1 MRAAR
6 IVIVAGLLPV
16 AIVGA
21 LVLSASATID
31 LATSH
36 GVPTRIA
43 PAAVA
48 MLEIASLAGTL
59 MWVLVARWSLR
70 RDAIVATLS
79 ATGVALVAGVHAY
92 GWFGAVGAVALVVI
106 VHLAS
111 RAWREP
117 WAEPRPEP
125 VTESRTLPEQPRTV
139 QDLVED
145 HEPFIESEE
154 FTQPA
159 PVRTL
164 AVARD
169 PEDERRHRAR
179 ELVANGA
186 GRGTVSRALGI
197 SPHQA
202 RELINEVKQA

>member
-1 MRAAR
+1 MTAAR
-6 IVIVAGLLPV
+6 HLIVCLLLPLAV
-16 AIVGA
+16 AGA

-36 GVPTRIA
+36 GVPATIA

-70 RDAIVATLS
+70 RDAIIATLA
-79 ATGVALVAGVHAY
+79 ATGVALMAGVHAY

-117 WAEPRPEP
+117 WTESPPEP
-125 VTESRTLPEQPRTV
+125 LTESDTLPAEPRTV
-139 QDLVED
+139 QDLVD
-145 HEPFIESEE
+145 DREPQTDSEE
-154 FTQPA
+154 FLEPA
-159 PVRTL
+159 PVRALT
-164 AVARD
+164 VARA
-169 PEDERRHRAR
+169 PEDEQLQRARQLVEQGAGRPTLKRELGVTDHRAR
-179 ELVANGA
+179 QILAEV
-186 GRGTVSRALGI
+186 R
-197 SPHQA
+197 QA
-202 RELINEVKQA
+202 

>member
-1 MRAAR
+1 MTAAR
-6 IVIVAGLLPV
+6 IVIVAVLLPL
-16 AIVGA
+16 AIAGA
-21 LVLSASATID
+21 LVLSAAATMN
-31 LATSH
+31 LFSSQ
-36 GVPTRIA
+36 GVTVA
-43 PAAVA
+43 WAAVG
-48 MLEIASLAGTL
+48 MLEVTSLAGTL
-59 MWVLVARWSLR
+59 LWVLVANPSLR
-70 RDAIVATLS
+70 RDAILVTCA
-79 ATGVALVAGVHAY
+79 ATGVALVAGVFAY
-92 GWFGAVGAVALVVI
+92 GPVGAVAGVLLVALT
-106 VHLAS
+106 HLAS